1 MSAPGPELSII
12 VPTFNERE
20 NVRELVKRL
29 DACLQEYRW
38 EVIFVDDDSSDGTA
52 NSVRR
57 LAQEDSRVRCV
68 QRIGRRGLSSA
79 CIEGMLASSAPYLAV
94 IDGDLQH
101 DEALLPQMLNILK
114 AGDTDIVVGSRY
126 TAGGGLGEWEESRV
140 ALSRFA
146 TWLSRFIVRA
156 ELTDPMSGFFII
168 SRQAFTHSLR
178 KLTGIGFKILVDLF
192 ASSPQPLRFV
202 ELPYNFRTRL
212 AGESKLDSLAA
223 WEYAMLLLDKL
234 VGKFVPVRF
243 VSFSLVGGL
252 GVFVHLLTVWLC
264 LKMLGLE
271 FVPSQVIATFVAM
284 TSNYS
289 LNNVLTNRDMR
300 LRGWK
305 WLRGWI
311 SFTAACGIGAIANVG
326 IASYVF
332 AMDETWVIAALSG
345 VLVGAVWNY
354 AVTMT
359 YTWKKSA
366 TI

>member
-1 MSAPGPELSII
+1 
-12 VPTFNERE
+12 
-20 NVRELVKRL
+20 
-29 DACLQEYRW
+29 
-38 EVIFVDDDSSDGTA
+38 
-52 NSVRR
+52 
-57 LAQEDSRVRCV
+57 
-68 QRIGRRGLSSA
+68 
-79 CIEGMLASSAPYLAV
+79 
-94 IDGDLQH
+94 
-101 DEALLPQMLNILK
+101 
-114 AGDTDIVVGSRY
+114 
-126 TAGGGLGEWEESRV
+126 
-140 ALSRFA
+140 
-146 TWLSRFIVRA
+146 
-156 ELTDPMSGFFII
+156 
-168 SRQAFTHSLR
+168 
-178 KLTGIGFKILVDLF
+178 
-192 ASSPQPLRFV
+192 
-202 ELPYNFRTRL
+202 
-212 AGESKLDSLAA
+212 
-223 WEYAMLLLDKL
+223 
-234 VGKFVPVRF
+234 

-311 SFTAACGIGAIANVG
+311 SFTAACSIGAIANVG